1 MGSQLYKPTTPEQVS
16 SSFGKIPFP
25 PNIDQRCLN
34 ATPGLFPGK
43 LPQGPA
49 LAMVLQASEK
59 PEGDSWSLCS
69 HHQGRPSRCLAVIMV
84 RLGLPEQ
91 EAEAKTENVLGEILG
106 TGVTKEALQ
115 GSCKRA

>member
-59 PEGDSWSLCS
+59 QVTAGLFVPIIKVDQADVWQSSWSDWACQNRRLRPR
-69 HHQGRPSRCLAVIMV
+69 QGMC
-84 RLGLPEQ
+84 
-91 EAEAKTENVLGEILG
+91 
-106 TGVTKEALQ
+106 
-115 GSCKRA
+115 